1 MSDKELLIPYMR
13 LPRSEWPEVYG
24 RLEEAAVE
32 ATRRSYAPYSHFH
45 VGAAALLED
54 GEIVLGCNQE
64 NASFS
69 PTLCAERTALY
80 AIGAH
85 HPGAVVE
92 RMMIIAETEGK
103 RVEAISPCGV
113 CRQVMMETAK
123 RQGKPFEVILC
134 GLDEAIVISD
144 CRLLLPFA
152 FDGSDIPS

>member
-45 VGAAALLED
+45 VGAAAQLED

-92 RMMIIAETEGK
+92 RLMIVA
-103 RVEAISPCGV
+103 
-113 CRQVMMETAK
+113 
-123 RQGKPFEVILC
+123 
-134 GLDEAIVISD
+134 
-144 CRLLLPFA
+144 
-152 FDGSDIPS
+152 

>member
-1 MSDKELLIPYMR
+1 MSDKELLIPYTR
-13 LPRSEWPEVYG
+13 LPRSEWPEIYE
-24 RLEEAAVE
+24 RLEAVALE

-45 VGAAALLED
+45 VGAAVQLES
-54 GEIVLGCNQE
+54 GELVLGCNQE

-80 AIGAH
+80 AIGAQ
-85 HPGAVVE
+85 HPDAVVE
-92 RMMIIAETEGK
+92 RLMIVAETEGK
-103 RVEAISPCGV
+103 RVHPISPCGV
-113 CRQVMMETAK
+113 CRQVMMETVR

-134 GLDEAIVISD
+134 GTDEAIVISD